1 MRRLSMVLQAPQ
13 GGSPQDKSQN
23 SIGSC
28 SDFSGMVVWAEG
40 VVVQAVAVRKGEVW
54 LGAKLESDNNI
65 TC

>member
-54 LGAKLESDNNI
+54 LVY
-65 TC
+65 